1 VGSVFVGR
9 AYFVCGSRRCCV
21 MLLCT
26 ATDSF
31 CWLSASA
38 TYLCSWAL
46 IGCEFRFECT
56 CARTDAVLVI
66 VYMTSSVPVLH
77 CKQRGA
83 VSLATAAVCFVAT
96 TAVSSEYD
104 LRACARLTHLFCA
117 VQVCRAV
124 SDVHLPAAAETAVR
138 DALEALDAV
147 APGVPGVSG
156 VKDVVDELAA
166 RRLERQK
173 SRARRVCAG
182 LLQQIV
188 RRDVS
193 HPVVCADFRQHDTK

>member
-1 VGSVFVGR
+1 
-9 AYFVCGSRRCCV
+9 
-21 MLLCT
+21 M
-26 ATDSF
+26 
-31 CWLSASA
+31 
-38 TYLCSWAL
+38 
-46 IGCEFRFECT
+46 
-56 CARTDAVLVI
+56 
-66 VYMTSSVPVLH
+66 
-77 CKQRGA
+77 
-83 VSLATAAVCFVAT
+83 AT

-124 SDVHLPAAAETAVR
+124 SDVHLPVAAETAVR

-182 LLQQIV
+182 LLQQNV
-188 RRDVS
+188 CRDVL
-193 HPVVCADFRQHDTK
+193 HPVVCAYFRQHDTK